1 MPIISDL
8 LPLRGRSAGT
18 GNHLPSSGAGADRI
32 RTDTL
37 RGIACIGVVLFH
49 VAGNTETAGLRLSDD
64 HWLRLFNAV
73 FADIR
78 MPLFAFLSGY
88 VFLSVTRRTGQE
100 PPWSALRTKARRLLL
115 PMACVGSL
123 FWMMQG
129 GGGPGWPGLLVLPHA
144 HFWFLQAI
152 FLVMS
157 ALLLT
162 GFLSGGR
169 HVPAA
174 LALGAVC
181 ALAWCGVLPR
191 PEVNVFSVIEAT
203 YLGLFFCTG
212 FLCAARPEPFTGRA
226 GGHIAG
232 AVALSAAVLA
242 GAGLTFLPEIV
253 PGAVLRPV
261 RLMIGLSGVLGL
273 LALGLRSPLAAKL
286 GRHAYAVFLFHVFFT
301 AGTRETIQA
310 VMPGIPAEA
319 IILPG
324 LVAGL
329 AGPVL
334 LEKGLLRVP
343 VLRMMMLGIRPV
355 SPRTGTRGWVPAA
368 APRPEGALAFRSDRG

>member
-8 LPLRGRSAGT
+8 LPLRGSSAGA
-18 GNHLPSSGAGADRI
+18 GIRPPSSRAGEDRI
-32 RTDTL
+32 STDTL

-49 VAGNTETAGLRLSDD
+49 VAGNTETAGLRLPDD

-88 VFLSVTRRTGQE
+88 VFLSVTRKTGQE
-100 PPWSALRTKARRLLL
+100 PPWSALRTKTRRLLL

-123 FWMMQG
+123 FWLTRG

-157 ALLLT
+157 ALLLA
-162 GFLSGGR
+162 GWLAGGR

-191 PEVNVFSVIEAT
+191 PGVNVFSVIEAT

-212 FLCAARPEPFTGRA
+212 FLCAARPEPVA
-226 GGHIAG
+226 GHPAARIAG
-232 AVALSAAVLA
+232 AVALLTAMLA
-242 GAGLTFLPEIV
+242 GAVLTFLPEVV
-253 PGAVLRPV
+253 PGGILRPG

-273 LALGLRSPLAAKL
+273 LALGLRNTLAARL

-310 VMPGIPAEA
+310 IMPGVPAEA

-343 VLRMMMLGIRPV
+343 VLRVMMLGIRPGN
-355 SPRTGTRGWVPAA
+355 PRPGAIGWALAA
-368 APRPEGALAFRSDRG
+368 RPEGALAFRSDRG